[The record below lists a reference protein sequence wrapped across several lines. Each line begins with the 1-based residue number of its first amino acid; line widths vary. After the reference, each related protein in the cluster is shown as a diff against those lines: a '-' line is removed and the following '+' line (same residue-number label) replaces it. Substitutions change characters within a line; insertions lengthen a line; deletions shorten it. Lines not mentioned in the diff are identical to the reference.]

1 VWILSRA
8 VLEPL
13 GRRKAHR
20 LIKLAA
26 KLPLPAVS
34 HGIGRA
40 VDERVLDP
48 EIVQMGKAF

>member
-1 VWILSRA
+1 MPTVAIKAARLSTRA
-8 VLEPL
+8 VMNP
-13 GRRKAHR
+13 KTKR
-20 LIKLAA
+20 LNGPALT
-26 KLPLPAVS
+26 AVS